1 MRSIFFLCCVA
12 LAGLCACESEP
23 QEGQISCVEDIVIQI
38 VLTDPE
44 LNDRLNP
51 GSPSLL
57 GEEYTQG
64 IEVMYRY
71 KDQKLTLPL
80 LWPLQTHG
88 GAILGEWSTIYPPYK
103 DDEVYGMVNQ
113 NTMGYYYIE
122 ASPFV
127 TEGNRD
133 IAYTYI
139 QYPDG
144 NEDEI
149 KVQLYRTS
157 SLLLMDQIWINGELV
172 YSMHPKEGSLSTK
185 QYYNPEYYPFLVP
198 TLDDDGKQ
206 IGDLVQPEGGTSIIV
221 IRDRQNRPARKGFKQ
236 ESPIDP
242 SIRNKSTKKTPK
254 NC

>member
-1 MRSIFFLCCVA
+1 MRNIYFLCCVA
-12 LAGLCACESEP
+12 LASLCACESETKEEP
-23 QEGQISCVEDIVIQI
+23 VSDFSDLVIQI

-51 GSPSLL
+51 GSPSFL

-64 IEVMYRY
+64 IEVLYRY
-71 KDQKLTLPL
+71 KDQKLTLPQ
-80 LWPLQTHG
+80 LWPLQTNG
-88 GAILGEWSTIYPPYK
+88 GAILGEWSTIYPPYME
-103 DDEVYGMVNQ
+103 DNGYGKTDG
-113 NTMGYYYIE
+113 NTKGYYYIE

-172 YSMHPKEGSLSTK
+172 YCRVGQGHYCPFPPSEPYLKVSNHTAQAVLNFYLLETSSLLH
-185 QYYNPEYYPFLVP
+185 FL
-198 TLDDDGKQ
+198 
-206 IGDLVQPEGGTSIIV
+206 S
-221 IRDRQNRPARKGFKQ
+221 
-236 ESPIDP
+236 
-242 SIRNKSTKKTPK
+242 
-254 NC
+254 

>member
-51 GSPSLL
+51 GSPSFL

-71 KDQKLTLPL
+71 KDQKLTLPQ
-80 LWPLQTHG
+80 LWPLQTNG
-88 GAILGEWSTIYPPYK
+88 GAILGEWSTIYPPYME
-103 DDEVYGMVNQ
+103 DNGYGKTDG
-113 NTMGYYYIE
+113 NTKGYYYIE

-149 KVQLYRTS
+149 KVQLYRTP

-172 YSMHPKEGSLSTK
+172 SSMHPKEGSLSTK

-198 TLDDDGKQ
+198 TLDDNGKQ
-206 IGDLVQPEGGTSIIV
+206 IGDLVQPENGTRIIV
-221 IRDRQNRPARKGFKQ
+221 I
-236 ESPIDP
+236 
-242 SIRNKSTKKTPK
+242 KKK
-254 NC
+254 

>member
-51 GSPSLL
+51 GSPSFL

-64 IEVMYRY
+64 IEVLYRY

-88 GAILGEWSTIYPPYK
+88 GAILGEWSTIYPPYME
-103 DDEVYGMVNQ
+103 DNGYGKTDG
-113 NTMGYYYIE
+113 NTKGYYYIE

-149 KVQLYRTS
+149 STAIQDFILAPYGSDLDQRRTS
-157 SLLLMDQIWINGELV
+157 LFHAS
-172 YSMHPKEGSLSTK
+172 
-185 QYYNPEYYPFLVP
+185 
-198 TLDDDGKQ
+198 
-206 IGDLVQPEGGTSIIV
+206 
-221 IRDRQNRPARKGFKQ
+221 
-236 ESPIDP
+236 
-242 SIRNKSTKKTPK
+242 
-254 NC
+254 